1 MALAVAWLSFC
12 LAEAIIL
19 KTSIFGIK
27 SSEESN
33 YKFLETAHFNI
44 RYSEILEQ
52 LQTFRFIKILYWSP
66 PNKSLSLLGYCWG
79 L

>member
-1 MALAVAWLSFC
+1 MALAVAGLSFC

-19 KTSIFGIK
+19 KTSIFGIQ

-44 RYSEILEQ
+44 RYLASLEQ
-52 LQTFRFIKILYWSP
+52 LQT
-66 PNKSLSLLGYCWG
+66 C
-79 L
+79 